1 MLKKLTSYFG
11 PGTFV
16 AAAFIGPG
24 TITICS
30 IAGVRFGTDLIWALV
45 LSILATIVLQ
55 NMSARVGLVT
65 QKDLGTAMR
74 DIVNQSFLKGL
85 LMFLVVVAIVL
96 GNAAYEAGNISGAV
110 MGFSVIYAETQISL
124 GDFQLDYLPL
134 IIGLICF
141 FILNMNSY
149 KKIENVLIIL
159 VVLMSLSFLTTA
171 IITKPS
177 YLALLKGIFLFKM
190 PSDSLTT
197 VLAIV
202 GTTIVPYNLF
212 LHSSIVQEKWKG
224 LKGLKLAKLDSAI
237 AIGFGGLVSIA
248 VVVAASRLP
257 KEELL
262 SILDMAE
269 TLEPLYGVYAKYL
282 LGFGFFAA
290 GITSTLTAALAA
302 AYVLK
307 GCLGWKIDK
316 SHPKFKWT
324 WRGILFLG
332 VFFSSLGI
340 NPIELIQIAQVSNA
354 ILLPFIAIIL
364 LAIVSNRKL
373 MGDYKNT
380 WFQNVIGILIVLF
393 CLFLSVKSF
402 FMMYNV

>member
-1 MLKKLTSYFG
+1 MIKKLTSYFG

-30 IAGVRFGTDLIWALV
+30 IAGVKFGTDLIWALV

-55 NMSARVGLVT
+55 NMSARIGLVT

-74 DIVNQSFLKGL
+74 HVVRHPVLKSI
-85 LMFLVVVAIVL
+85 LMFLVVVAIVF

-110 MGFSVIYAETQISL
+110 MGFSVIYADTLVSI
-124 GDFQLDYLPL
+124 GGFQLDYLPL
-134 IIGLICF
+134 LIGVICF

-149 KKIENVLIIL
+149 KKIENVLIVL

-171 IITKPS
+171 IITQPS
-177 YLALLKGIFLFKM
+177 YLALLQGVFLFNM
-190 PSDSLTT
+190 PSESLTT

-212 LHSSIVQEKWKG
+212 LHSSIVQEKWNGVKA
-224 LKGLKLAKLDSAI
+224 LSAAKWDSAI
-237 AIGFGGLVSIA
+237 AIGLGGIVSIA

-257 KEELL
+257 KAELL

-307 GCLGWKIDK
+307 GCLGWKIAK

-354 ILLPFIAIIL
+354 ILLPFIAILL
-364 LAIVSNRKL
+364 LAIVSNQKL
-373 MGDYKNT
+373 MGEFKNT
-380 WFQNVIGILIVLF
+380 WLQNAVGILIVLF
-393 CLFLSVKSF
+393 CLFLSFKSF
-402 FMMYNV
+402 FMMYSS

>member
-1 MLKKLTSYFG
+1 MIKKLTSYFG

-30 IAGVRFGTDLIWALV
+30 IAGVKFGTDLIWALV

-55 NMSARVGLVT
+55 NMSARIGLVT

-74 DIVNQSFLKGL
+74 HVVKHPLLKSI
-85 LMFLVVVAIVL
+85 LMFLVVVAIVF

-110 MGFSVIYAETQISL
+110 MGFSVIYAETQVSI
-124 GDFQLDYLPL
+124 GGFQLDYLPL

-149 KKIENVLIIL
+149 KKIENVLIVL

-212 LHSSIVQEKWKG
+212 LHSSIVQEKWKD
-224 LKGLKLAKLDSAI
+224 LKELKLAKLDSAI
-237 AIGFGGLVSIA
+237 AIGLGGLVSIA

-324 WRGILFLG
+324 WRGILLLG

-354 ILLPFIAIIL
+354 LLLPFIAIIL
-364 LAIVSNRKL
+364 LSIVSNQKL
-373 MGDYKNT
+373 MGEFKNT
-380 WFQNVIGILIVLF
+380 WLQNALGILIVLF
-393 CLFLSVKSF
+393 CLFLSGKSF
-402 FMMYNV
+402 FMMYNG